1 LILQRLHGHGDRF
14 FFWVAFVHRGHVAI
28 ALIEDTDIKVAL
40 ANVTPARRDNVLFAG
55 AKALRDAG
63 ELRDRLQ
70 RDLSLRREIGESG
83 RQINTNS

>member
-1 LILQRLHGHGDRF
+1 
-14 FFWVAFVHRGHVAI
+14 VAI
-28 ALIEDTDIKVAL
+28 ALTEDTDIKVAP
-40 ANVTPARRDNVLFAG
+40 ANVTPARRDNALFAG